1 MTNFT
6 KLLMLI
12 STLVLLIG
20 GGISFYLTYQG
31 YQTVLA
37 TNATEQGI
45 AIDGFDAVAY
55 HTEGIAKKGVKH
67 FQVTWAGATWYFA
80 TFDNRQDFSADPE
93 KYAPQFGGYDAY
105 GMAINGATQP
115 ATPEL
120 WTIEES
126 KLFLFHSGQTR
137 KLWQQNQTANRV
149 EANIHWTRIKQQIL
163 YKDEMEKGRKLKTT
177 PVN

>member
-20 GGISFYLTYQG
+20 GGFSFYLTYQG
-31 YQTVLA
+31 YQTVEP

-55 HTEGIAKKGVKH
+55 HTEGAAKKGVENL
-67 FQVTWAGATWYFA
+67 QVTWAGATWYFA
-80 TFDNRQDFSADPE
+80 TFDNRQAFSGDPE
-93 KYAPQFGGYDAY
+93 KYAPQYGGYDAY

-120 WTIEES
+120 WTMEDN

-137 KLWQQNQTANRV
+137 KRWQGNSTGNQV
-149 EANIHWTRIKQQIL
+149 EANIHWTRIKQQIQ
-163 YKDEMEKGRKLKTT
+163 YKREMEKDKT
-177 PVN
+177 P